1 MNQQTIKT
9 SVQLSGIGLHTGKY
23 VNLTLRPAP
32 INHGYKFVR
41 IDLQSAIIEADVS
54 NVSFTTRGTVISKNN
69 ASVSTVEHLLA
80 ALRGND
86 IDNVI
91 IEIDGP
97 EVPIFDGSALSFIQA
112 IANSGIIT
120 QNCAREYIEIHEKI
134 YYYDEKTETELTAYP
149 SNDFVIDVSIDF
161 NSDILKP
168 QSANLKRLS
177 HFNKEI
183 ANCRTFVFLHDIL
196 MLLDQGLIKGG
207 DLDNAI
213 VIADKPMTDEQL
225 EILSLKL
232 GKPKIA
238 VDKGGILNTIELHF
252 DNEPARHKLLDV
264 IGDLALVG
272 KFIKGHIV
280 ANKPG
285 HSANVAFA
293 KLIKQQQLKGER

>member
-23 VNLTLRPAP
+23 VNLILKPAP
-32 INHGYKFVR
+32 VNHGYVFVR
-41 IDLQSAIIEADVS
+41 TDLNGAVIEADVS
-54 NVSFTTRGTVISKNN
+54 NVSFTTRGTVISKKN

-80 ALRGND
+80 ALRGNG

-91 IEIDGP
+91 IDIDGP
-97 EVPIFDGSALSFIQA
+97 EVPIFDGSALFFVRA
-112 IANSGIIT
+112 IEKAGRQT
-120 QNCAREYIEIHEKI
+120 QNCLRMYLEIQEKL
-134 YYYDEKTETELTAYP
+134 YFFDEKTQTELTAYP
-149 SNDFVIDVSIDF
+149 SPNFIIDVSIDF

-168 QSANLKRLS
+168 QSASLKQLS

-183 ANCRTFVFLHDIL
+183 ALCRTFVFLHDVL
-196 MLLDQGLIKGG
+196 TLLEQGLIKGG

-213 VIADKPMTDEQL
+213 VIADKPMTDSEL
-225 EILSLKL
+225 DILSRKI

-238 VDKGGILNTIELHF
+238 VDKGGILNTLELHF

-272 KFIKGHIV
+272 NFIKGHII

-285 HSANVAFA
+285 HGANVAFA
-293 KLIKQQQLKGER
+293 KLIKQSFSRLVS